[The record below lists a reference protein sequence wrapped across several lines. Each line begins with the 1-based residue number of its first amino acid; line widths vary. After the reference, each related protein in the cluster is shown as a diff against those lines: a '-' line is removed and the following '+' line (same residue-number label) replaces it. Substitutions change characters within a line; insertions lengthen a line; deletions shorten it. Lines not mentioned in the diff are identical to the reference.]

1 MTMKEFKEF
10 VKNNKKEI
18 VIGAITVAAGTVAI
32 ALGVK
37 GIRSMKVIGN
47 PVEMVGDIID
57 ENWHLNNVVDGFT
70 TGVVNEVWNEGG
82 YGNAIVQHFTIK
94 DMGDLG
100 QDLKKIGG
108 ITDDTEISAVLS
120 FISTNVEI

>member
-18 VIGAITVAAGTVAI
+18 AIGAVTLVTGTVAI

-37 GIRSMKVIGN
+37 GIRSLKVTGN

-57 ENWHLNNVVDGFT
+57 ENWQYNNVVDGFT
-70 TGVVNEVWNEGG
+70 TGMVNELWNEGN

-94 DMGDLG
+94 DMGTLG
-100 QDLKKIGG
+100 EDLKKTGG
-108 ITDDTEISAVLS
+108 ITDDTEVSAVLG
-120 FISTNVEI
+120 FINTKIEI